1 MNTLEKILEEV
12 EDCAIEFELFGM
24 YDEYVSVGWIKEIIR
39 SCMNEVAGTNISVNS
54 DSIDRK
60 NLKEEIESLRI
71 KIIGMRSGKTMAAQA
86 LEEYKKSI
94 LRIIDEQPTVHAN
107 DNWIPVSERL
117 PEVPEGTEDVYCPE
131 FNVTIKGAS
140 KATTLKYAPDGTW
153 FDDSGEVYNVIA
165 WQLLP
170 EPYKGGD
177 EK

>member
-1 MNTLEKILEEV
+1 MNVLEKILEEIKK
-12 EDCAIEFELFGM
+12 EKNSYEADHAWNYSKGL
-24 YDEYVSVGWIKEIIR
+24 EYAKEIIR
-39 SCMNEVAGTNISVNS
+39 SHMNEVAGTNISVNS

-117 PEVPEGTEDVYCPE
+117 PEVPEETEDDNCPE
-131 FNVTIKGAS
+131 FNVTIKGAD
-140 KATTLKYAPDGTW
+140 KATTLKYSPDGTW
-153 FDDSGEVYNVIA
+153 FDDFGEVYNVEA
-165 WQLLP
+165 WKPLP
-170 EPYKGGD
+170 EAYKGG
-177 EK
+177 E